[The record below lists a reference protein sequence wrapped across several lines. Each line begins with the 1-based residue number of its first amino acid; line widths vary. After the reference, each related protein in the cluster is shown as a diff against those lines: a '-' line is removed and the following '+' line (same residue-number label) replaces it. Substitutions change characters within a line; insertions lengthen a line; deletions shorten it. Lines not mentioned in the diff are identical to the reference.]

1 MKHDVA
7 TPERLVVAA
16 RKLFADNGFDRAS
29 VRAITRAAR
38 ANLGAITYHF
48 GSKDRL
54 RDEVLARIVGALAA
68 RLETVAALPL
78 PATTRV
84 RRIVQSVFEH
94 AAEHPDAPRLLV
106 RFLLHTGRLPAPV
119 LDRQR
124 VLLGSAVRVVQ
135 DGIAAGEFRPVDPF
149 LAAFSILSQCIWFHL
164 IRGVAAQINGAALER
179 PEGAAAMADHITD
192 MINRALAP
200 EGAP

>member
-1 MKHDVA
+1 VV

-29 VRAITRAAR
+29 VRAITRAAK
-38 ANLGAITYHF
+38 ANLGAISYHF

-54 RDEVLARIVGALAA
+54 RDEVLARMVGALAA
-68 RLETVAALPL
+68 RLHDVAALPL

-84 RRIVQSVFEH
+84 RRVVQAIFDH
-94 AAEHPDAPRLLV
+94 AAAHPDTPRLLV
-106 RFLLHTGRLPAPV
+106 RFLLHTGRMPALV
-119 LDRQR
+119 LERQR
-124 VLLGSAVRVVQ
+124 VLLGSVVRVVQ
-135 DGIAAGEFRPVDPF
+135 DGMAAGEFRAVDPF
-149 LAAFSILSQCIWFHL
+149 LAAFSILSQCIWFHF
-164 IRGVAAQINGAALER
+164 IRGVAAQVSGAPLER